1 MTHINLIASDSL
13 DSRRNRAGMGKKCT
27 EKVYLPAFQDVVL
40 LLLLFWRCSC
50 RRCRRSILRS
60 LQWLLI
66 LRHKKRKEST
76 STVRM
81 IIKLKEE
88 DETEF
93 LFSFRFKQF
102 PLNGTLF
109 RLKLAGYLAFCET
122 LHIILMRSQNR
133 YLLSHT
139 GQTCYEL
146 HHRSIWSPYLSKKR
160 EKLGL
165 GSWYYFYFSFLE

>member
-27 EKVYLPAFQDVVL
+27 EKVSLPAFQDVVL
-40 LLLLFWRCSC
+40 LLLLFWRCPC
-50 RRCRRSILRS
+50 RRCRRSMLTS
-60 LQWLLI
+60 LQSLLI
-66 LRHKKRKEST
+66 LRHKKKEST

-81 IIKLKEE
+81 VIKLKEE
-88 DETEF
+88 DETGF
-93 LFSFRFKQF
+93 LFSFRFNQF

-109 RLKLAGYLAFCET
+109 RLKPARYLAFWGT
-122 LHIILMRSQNR
+122 LFIILMRSQNR

-146 HHRSIWSPYLSKKR
+146 HIAVCDHLTWARKGR
-160 EKLGL
+160 N
-165 GSWYYFYFSFLE
+165 